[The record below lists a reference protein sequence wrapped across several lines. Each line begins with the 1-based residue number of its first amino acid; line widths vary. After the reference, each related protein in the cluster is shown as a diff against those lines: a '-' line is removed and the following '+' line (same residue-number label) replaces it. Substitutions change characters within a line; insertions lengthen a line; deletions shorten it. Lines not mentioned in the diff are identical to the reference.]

1 MTKEGRPRRGSRA
14 FWPKKRAKRIYPRVS
29 RYRRYPQEEKAKAL
43 GFAGYKVGMTH
54 VIILDSRKGSPSFG
68 QEIATSVTILECP
81 PIRVIGFRAYVS
93 TAKGLQ
99 AAGEAWTSDAPKEL
113 SRKLKVGK
121 TNTDERVAAMEKF
134 LDRLASLRL
143 IVATQPRLSG
153 VGKKKPEVFEV
164 EVGGKSARE
173 KFDYAKSM
181 LGKEISAKDVLQEGE
196 IVDAI
201 AVTKG
206 KGFQG
211 VVKRF
216 GIHIQDRH
224 AMKKKRHI
232 GTLGPQTPRR
242 VRPTVP
248 QAGQLGFQTRTELNK
263 HVLKIGE
270 RPEDS
275 KQITPDGGF
284 VRYGLVKNGFIII
297 EGSLPGPKKRL
308 IRLRPALRP
317 VRARVLPVEIREIIK
332 GG

>member
-1 MTKEGRPRRGSRA
+1 MAKEGRPKRGSRA
-14 FWPKKRAKRIYPRVS
+14 FWPRKRAKRIYARVS
-29 RYRRYPQEEKAKAL
+29 HYPLAEKAKAM
-43 GFAGYKVGMTH
+43 GFAGYKVGMAH
-54 VIILDSRKGSPSFG
+54 AIILDSRKGSPSFG
-68 QEIATSVTILECP
+68 QEITTPLTILECP
-81 PIRVIGFRAYVS
+81 PLRVVGVRAYVS
-93 TAKGLQ
+93 SAKGLR

-113 SRKLKVGK
+113 ARKLKVGK
-121 TNTDERVAAMEKF
+121 AKTDEKLAEMEKI
-134 LDRLASLRL
+134 LDKVSILRF
-143 IVATQPRLSG
+143 IIATQPVLSG

-164 EVGGKSARE
+164 EIGGKSAKE
-173 KFDYAKSM
+173 KFDFAKGM

-216 GIHIQDRH
+216 GIRIQDRH
-224 AMKKKRHI
+224 AKKKKRHI

-242 VRPTVP
+242 VRHTVP

-263 HVLKIGE
+263 RVLKIGE
-270 RPEDS
+270 DGKE
-275 KQITPDGGF
+275 INIAGGF
-284 VRYGLVKNGFIII
+284 IRYGVIKNNFVLI

-317 VRARVLPVEIREIIK
+317 VRARVLPVEIREIVK

>member
-1 MTKEGRPRRGSRA
+1 MVREGRPKRGSRA
-14 FWPKKRAKRIYPRVS
+14 FWPRKRAKRIYARVS
-29 RYRRYPQEEKAKAL
+29 HYPQVEKAKAM
-43 GFAGYKVGMTH
+43 GFAGYKVGMAH
-54 VIILDSRKGSPSFG
+54 AIILDNRKGSPSFG
-68 QEIATSVTILECP
+68 QEITTPVTILDCP
-81 PIRVIGFRAYVS
+81 PLRIVGLRAYAPS
-93 TAKGLQ
+93 AKGLKV
-99 AAGEAWTSDAPKEL
+99 AGEAWTADVPKEL

-121 TNTDERVAAMEKF
+121 AKTDEKISGMEKI
-134 LDRLASLRL
+134 LDKVSILRM

-164 EVGGKSARE
+164 EVGGKSVKE
-173 KFDYAKSM
+173 KFDFAKNM
-181 LGKEISAKDVLQEGE
+181 LGKEISAKDVMQEGE
-196 IVDAI
+196 IIDAI

-216 GIHIQDRH
+216 GVHIQDRH
-224 AMKKKRHI
+224 AKKKKRHI

-242 VRPTVP
+242 VRHTVP

-263 HVLKIGE
+263 RVMKIGE
-270 RPEDS
+270 DGKE
-275 KQITPDGGF
+275 INIAGGF
-284 VRYGLVKNGFIII
+284 VRYGVVKNSFMVI

-317 VRARVLPVEIREIIK
+317 VRARVLPVEIKEIVK